1 MFCRNCGQ
9 QCEDAARFC
18 QSCGHELRVTPDST
32 GFTVAAAQYAG
43 FWQRFAAFII
53 DAIVLAVGT
62 GILTAI
68 TFGSGAVAWIFA
80 PWIYEALMLSSVRQ
94 ATLGKMALGLIVTDL
109 NGNTLSFGRAT
120 GRHFAKYL
128 SACLLF
134 IGFIMAAFTER
145 KQALH
150 DLIAQTV
157 VTTRR

>member
-1 MFCRNCGQ
+1 MIFCRNCGQ
-9 QCEDAARFC
+9 QCEDAAQFC
-18 QSCGHELRVTPDST
+18 QSCGHAT
-32 GFTVAAAQYAG
+32 GATVAVGQYAG

-68 TFGSGAVAWIFA
+68 TFGAGAIAWIFA
-80 PWIYEALMLSSVRQ
+80 PWIYEALMLSSVKQ
-94 ATLGKMALGLIVTDL
+94 ATLGKMALGLTVTDM

-128 SACLLF
+128 SACIVF
-134 IGFIMAAFTER
+134 VGFIMAAFTEK

-157 VTTRR
+157 VTARQ